1 MNISTLNFGVTTTIP
16 HEPSN
21 QIQTRFVYLSFY
33 IVLMIVDLWLIIS
46 LIHYGIKTKKWRR
59 FQPGNP
65 NSLSSG
71 RIYLSVIICSVAA
84 FFYHLFIA
92 VYRNIGFHQNEAQLC
107 KAMSDLIDIMY
118 TSCLFSVIFFLWFR
132 QRALYTAFLPMVRF
146 TKLFNFF
153 SFISIVISSVL
164 GITSII
170 LLILTN
176 DIAASSIGCVIKNN
190 RIFQLV
196 TFMISGI
203 AIIFG
208 QVSLLVVF
216 IHVLIVMQEH
226 DVKERWKSLFC
237 CKHQP
242 SIEHTRG
249 QPVDETKTIV
259 DKIIKKATVFAALS
273 LFSDLLVVSLSFL
286 IPRRGNRHEIIS
298 ALGSISVSMNLYF
311 VILSFITWKDMITSP
326 CKSLSYPGNHQ
337 NQKKTLF

>member
-1 MNISTLNFGVTTTIP
+1 MAQVGCLLLINNEYFNVKLWRHNNNSTRTIKSNTNKICISEFLHCADDCGFMTHHF
-16 HEPSN
+16 
-21 QIQTRFVYLSFY
+21 
-33 IVLMIVDLWLIIS
+33 
-46 LIHYGIKTKKWRR
+46 
-59 FQPGNP
+59 P
-65 NSLSSG
+65 NSLRNENQKMASSSTWQSKLIKLWTNLFV
-71 RIYLSVIICSVAA
+71 RNNLFRCS
-84 FFYHLFIA
+84 FFYHLFTA

-107 KAMSDLIDIMY
+107 KAMSDLVDITY
-118 TSCLFSVIFFLWFR
+118 ASCLFSVIFFLWFR
-132 QRALYTAFLPMVRF
+132 QRALYTAFLPMARF

-164 GITSII
+164 GITGII

-176 DIAASSIGCVIKNN
+176 DIAASSIGCIIKNN

-208 QVSLLVVF
+208 QVSLLVAF

-249 QPVDETKTIV
+249 QPADETKTIV
-259 DKIIKKATVFAALS
+259 DKIIRKQLS
-273 LFSDLLVVSLSFL
+273 LQLCLCSPTCSLFL
-286 IPRRGNRHEIIS
+286 
-298 ALGSISVSMNLYF
+298 
-311 VILSFITWKDMITSP
+311 
-326 CKSLSYPGNHQ
+326 
-337 NQKKTLF
+337 